1 MNMINKIKKII
12 MNCFLKME
20 NLRGLVDCPNKE
32 I

>member
-1 MNMINKIKKII
+1 

-32 I
+32 DFNKFFGEFL